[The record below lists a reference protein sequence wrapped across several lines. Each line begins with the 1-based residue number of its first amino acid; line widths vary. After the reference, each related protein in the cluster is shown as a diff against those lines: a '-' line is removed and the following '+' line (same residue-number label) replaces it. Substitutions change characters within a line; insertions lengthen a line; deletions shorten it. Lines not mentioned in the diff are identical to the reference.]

1 MNSAYSN
8 HYCGILMEYSTFSI
22 PSTFIIYTSCK
33 EDLSL
38 FPHLNI
44 QLFMYVQT
52 QRYLFNTVG
61 PILQY
66 HFILSLKIVQTLAV
80 GSLSVISWVP
90 LLWYIFLSTFLL
102 SDTIN
107 ASNLVYVLSQPPNKF
122 FLVEALVVFIRKW

>member
-1 MNSAYSN
+1 MGNYVLLLSE
-8 HYCGILMEYSTFSI
+8 HR
-22 PSTFIIYTSCK
+22 IYIYYLEFFCK

-52 QRYLFNTVG
+52 QRYLLNTVG

-107 ASNLVYVLSQPPNKF
+107 ASDLVYVLSQPPNKL